1 VDDSEL
7 DARMRDVLLQL
18 ALISQGRTASY
29 NSSGGSEVDY
39 TPITFNAAGDVVP
52 ISRDQAPHEHFARL
66 YDAAESD
73 DARQRVCDQAAKLLD
88 DIRRSSGDPGRAET
102 RQQLFA
108 RIVAAGEGWP
118 AQDVANRMRCGVTL
132 VRKAR
137 EEAGRETE
145 TGQLL
150 RNGRELTP
158 EQRQAEIERLM
169 ADGLSARQVARALRL
184 SYSTVLRALGAKD

>member
-1 VDDSEL
+1 MPGDL

-29 NSSGGSEVDY
+29 NSSGGAEVDY
-39 TPITFNAAGDVVP
+39 TPIAFTAAGDVVP
-52 ISRDQAPHEHFARL
+52 LSRDQAPHEYYARA
-66 YDAAESD
+66 YDRAETEEARERVYKAA
-73 DARQRVCDQAAKLLD
+73 AQLLD
-88 DIRRSSGDPGRAET
+88 DLRRSSGDPGRVET
-102 RQQLFA
+102 KQQLFA
-108 RIVAAGEGWP
+108 RIVNDGAGWH

-145 TGQLL
+145 TGRPL
-150 RNGRELTP
+150 RNGRELTHD
-158 EQRQAEIERLM
+158 ERHAEIERLL

-184 SYSTVLRALGAKD
+184 SYSTVLRDIGTKD